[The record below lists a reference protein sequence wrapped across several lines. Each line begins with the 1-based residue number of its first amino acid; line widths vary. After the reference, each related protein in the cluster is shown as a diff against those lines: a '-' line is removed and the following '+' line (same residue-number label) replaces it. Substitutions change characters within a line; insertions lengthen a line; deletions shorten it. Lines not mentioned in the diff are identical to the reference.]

1 MSSSGDDRQTGERR
15 KSSALDSVSV
25 PQHDLGAPAKMP
37 EKAGLKFL
45 IELTPLAVWLVVFKL
60 VGLVPATGV
69 LVVATLLSLVASYF
83 LLGKVSPMLQV
94 TAVLVT
100 VFGGLTVAFNEP
112 RFIKIKPTVVNLLF
126 AGALGFGLATGRN
139 YLKTMLG
146 DALHLTAVGWR
157 LLTVRW
163 MGLFVAMA
171 VLNEIVWRATN
182 TPEQEYLWGYFK
194 FPGLLLMPI
203 IFTVLNMPLLRK
215 HAEAPASS

>member
-1 MSSSGDDRQTGERR
+1 MPSSGDDRQTGERR
-15 KSSALDSVSV
+15 NASGADS
-25 PQHDLGAPAKMP
+25 GATPEREAGAAAKKP
-37 EKAGLKFL
+37 EKTGLKFL

-60 VGLVPATGV
+60 VGLIPATGV

-146 DALHLTAVGWR
+146 EALHLTPVGWR

-163 MGLFVAMA
+163 IGLFVGMA

-194 FPGLLLMPI
+194 FPGLLFMPI
-203 IFTVLNMPLLRK
+203 IFTMLNMPLLRK
-215 HAEAPASS
+215 HAETPAGS